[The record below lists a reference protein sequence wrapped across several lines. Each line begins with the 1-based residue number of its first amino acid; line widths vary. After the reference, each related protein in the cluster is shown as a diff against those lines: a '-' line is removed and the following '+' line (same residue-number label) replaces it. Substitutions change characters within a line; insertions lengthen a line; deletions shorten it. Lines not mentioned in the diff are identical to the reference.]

1 MRKTCLNEKLVFIL
15 RPLIKDKTRGIKS
28 MDKKRKRS
36 AKMAARVQNTAELTG
51 FSTDYV
57 YAVISGE
64 RDNEEIM
71 ITYMFLY
78 EEENKLLKAAKE
90 LVPMA

>member
-1 MRKTCLNEKLVFIL
+1 MVKTQ
-15 RPLIKDKTRGIKS
+15 GIKS

-36 AKMAARVQNTAELTG
+36 AKVAARVQNVAELTNY
-51 FSTDYV
+51 STDHV
-57 YAVISGE
+57 YAVISGDAE
-64 RDNEEIM
+64 NEEIM
-71 ITYMFLY
+71 TTYMFLY